1 MRLSAGLL
9 VLVPALALA
18 SPAVRYNEPTLPSSA
33 HGTLEA
39 SVEAL
44 VAEVAV
50 AQRRE
55 PPRPDPRLSRA
66 AADLV
71 RVTPP
76 DGRPSNEV
84 VQAALWLNGILE
96 PPPHLILA
104 SMTTGPGG
112 EEAMLAEL
120 RTQLPRA
127 LSQGRYRRVGVASRP
142 LKDETLVIVALQE
155 SGLELDPVA
164 RALPANGGTSLRGR
178 LLSPFE
184 RPEAMVTGPEGQVT
198 RLQLGGDATRFS
210 GSFRC
215 GPRPGRY
222 QIEVNGFDRF
232 GATVL
237 ANFPVYCGVPAPS
250 ALPSGGQ
257 APEDKLTDGP
267 GAEAALVKLVNADRA
282 RAGLPPLA
290 SDARLR
296 DVARAHSADMREHGF
311 VGHVSPSTGSAAD
324 RLKRANI
331 GAQLILE
338 NVARAY
344 SPAEAERGLM
354 ESPGHRANLL
364 NREVTQLG
372 VGVATTTEGV
382 GGARE
387 LLVTQLFTR
396 PVEKLD
402 AHSTAALR
410 RRIDELRRGK
420 RLPQLGVDAA
430 LDRVAQSTADE
441 LARGALKQDRAG
453 EPLERALGT
462 LASHYK
468 SMRSV
473 VAVGAGTDGLVGG
486 MQDALVDG
494 TATTCGIGLAAGK
507 RADDSAAIFAVIV
520 LATRR

>member
-1 MRLSAGLL
+1 MRLVAGLL
-9 VLVPALALA
+9 LVVPSLALA
-18 SPAVRYNEPTLPSSA
+18 SPAARYNEPTAPSSA

-55 PPRPDPRLSRA
+55 PPRPDPRLARA

-104 SMTTGPGG
+104 SMTSGPGG
-112 EEAMLAEL
+112 EQAMLAEL

-127 LSQGRYRRVGVASRP
+127 LSQGRYRRVGAASRP

-155 SGLELDPVA
+155 TGIELEPVA
-164 RALPANGGTSLRGR
+164 RALPANGGASLRGR

-210 GSFRC
+210 GTFRC

-237 ANFPVYCGVPAPS
+237 ANFPVYCGVAAPTTLPASGPS
-250 ALPSGGQ
+250 
-257 APEDKLTDGP
+257 PEEKLTDAP
-267 GAEAALVKLVNADRA
+267 GAEAALLKLVNADRA
-282 RAGLPPLA
+282 RAKLPPLA

-311 VGHVSPSTGSAAD
+311 VGHVSPTTGSAAD
-324 RLKRANI
+324 RLKRAGV

-364 NREVTQLG
+364 NREVTLIGIG
-372 VGVATTTEGV
+372 VVTTEGV

-396 PVEKLD
+396 PIEKLD
-402 AHSTAALR
+402 ARSTSDLR
-410 RRIDELRRGK
+410 RRIDELRRVR
-420 RLPQLGVDAA
+420 RLPALGVDAA
-430 LDRVAQSTADE
+430 LDRVAQSTAEE

-468 SMRSV
+468 AMRSV
-473 VAVGAGTDGLVGG
+473 VAVGAGTDGLVDG
-486 MQDALVDG
+486 MQKALVDAG
-494 TATTCGIGLAAGK
+494 ATTCGIGLAAGK
-507 RADDSAAIFAVIV
+507 RPDGSSAIFAVIV